1 MNRLRRLLLSIL
13 GEKNYLALLAS
24 SFQALSRKGML
35 GVDYQDV
42 YFLKRIIDEGFYCI
56 DIGAHLGYYTM
67 ELSRIVKSS
76 GRVYAVEPI
85 SKFHQTLNHLLQ
97 KKKIPNVIL
106 YQRAMGG
113 ESDFVEMGIPKI
125 NKMKKFAY
133 ARIMNPEDQLE
144 YSESESIRN
153 ESGDSLFHSIPRLDF
168 IKCDVEGRELQVFVS
183 MIQTFSTFKP
193 IILCEL
199 ADKGERIKLYQLLL
213 PLGYN
218 IFYLEKKKLWK
229 MDPQSDKRPV
239 SHNHYFIPANHEH
252 RLAAFIEFPSASS
265 G

>member
-1 MNRLRRLLLSIL
+1 LYFYPHEWIA
-13 GEKNYLALLAS
+13 KIAS
-24 SFQALSRKGML
+24 SFQALYRKGMV

-42 YFLKRIIDEGFYCI
+42 YFLNRIIDEGFYCI

-67 ELSRIVKSS
+67 ELSRLVKNS

-85 SKFHQTLNHLLQ
+85 SKFHNALNHLLQ
-97 KKKIPNVIL
+97 KKKIQNVTL

-113 ESDFVEMGIPKI
+113 GSDFVEMGIPKI

-168 IKCDVEGRELQVFVS
+168 IKCDVEGREIPVFVS
-183 MIQTFSTFKP
+183 MILTISQFKP

-218 IFYLEKKKLWK
+218 VFYLENMKLWK
-229 MDPQSDKRPV
+229 MDPQSDKRPI

-252 RLAAFIEFPSASS
+252 RLAAFIEFNSSSA